1 MGALITSDRS
11 GTGGARG
18 LVMRAVYSAVAIL
31 LYAWI
36 NFLLYPAS
44 TLLTSEIAGRQFE
57 NSDTSYAGATV
68 GMRLFGHFG
77 IPFLVLLAVL
87 VAIWWR
93 PVRRL
98 LPPFGFILGLLALS
112 HPAAAY
118 YDKTDFTEAYTV
130 LPNESA
136 FWIPDAGANKDN
148 QAQIESEAYLNANK
162 VALKRFVVPHTKLS
176 GSGSF
181 YDFYV
186 PSGRLIIVDRTP
198 FSREWVDA
206 TDRGTS
212 KRREGFPCQSREG
225 LNIAVGVS
233 IGTSVT
239 EANAAKYLYRFG
251 VVSPQGDRND
261 PKVIFTSVFYSRKLA
276 EVMDDVGRKK
286 VQTLVCDE
294 VTART
299 FDQANNDAVKIMDS
313 VKQKAAEYFSAV
325 GITLDF
331 IGWADTFT
339 FDPAVQEAVNRR
351 YIASQDQAIAALLA
365 PYAATIQALAGAD
378 ALRSFGHKTDGKLP
392 TTIVGLPT
400 ELGPL
405 IGSLLNAGPPQT
417 SAGQSST
424 IAPAR

>member
-1 MGALITSDRS
+1 MGALITSSRPE
-11 GTGGARG
+11 TGGARG
-18 LVMRAVYSAVAIL
+18 LIARLLCSAAAIL
-31 LYAWI
+31 LYGWI

-44 TLLTSEIAGRQFE
+44 TLMTARMAGKQFE
-57 NSDTSYAGATV
+57 NSDTAYVASSF
-68 GMRLFGHFG
+68 GMNFFSHVG
-77 IPFLVLLAVL
+77 IPFVVLLAAL
-87 VAIWWR
+87 AAIWWR
-93 PVRRL
+93 PVR
-98 LPPFGFILGLLALS
+98 GLLRVSALLGAIAAT

-118 YDKTDFTEAYTV
+118 YDKTDFTEAYTI

-136 FWIPDAGANKDN
+136 FWIPDAGANKDS
-148 QAQIESEAYLNANK
+148 QAQIESEAFLNANK
-162 VALKRFVVPHTKLS
+162 VALKRFIVPHAKLS

-186 PSGRLIIVDRTP
+186 PAGRLIIVDRTP

-212 KRREGFPCQSREG
+212 KRREGFPCQSKEG

-233 IGTSVT
+233 IGTSVA
-239 EANAAKYLYRFG
+239 EANAAKYLYHFG
-251 VVSPQGDRND
+251 VVAPQGDRGD
-261 PKVIFTSVFYSRKLA
+261 PKVIFNSVFYSRKLA

-294 VTART
+294 VTARS
-299 FDQANNDAVKIMDS
+299 FDQANNDAVKIMES
-313 VKQKAAEYFSAV
+313 VKQKASEYFEAV

-331 IGWADTFT
+331 VGWADTFT

-365 PYAATIQALAGAD
+365 PHAATIQALAAAD
-378 ALRSFGHKTDGKLP
+378 ALRSFGHKTDGRLP
-392 TTIVGLPT
+392 TTIVGLPA

-405 IGSLLNAGPPQT
+405 MTTLLRA
-417 SAGQSST
+417 
-424 IAPAR
+424 APAAPGPAQGTAGSPAH